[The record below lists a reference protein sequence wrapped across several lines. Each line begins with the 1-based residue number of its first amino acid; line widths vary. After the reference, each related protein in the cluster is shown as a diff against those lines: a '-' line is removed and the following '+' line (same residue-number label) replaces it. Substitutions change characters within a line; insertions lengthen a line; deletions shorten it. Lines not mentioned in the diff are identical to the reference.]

1 MFKIKYQQALAAK
14 SAEYKSS
21 LELAIRKCTRYF
33 LFETCFRLLCIMKV
47 SGKTTSPP
55 PLHLRSLFSRES
67 AALVAAK
74 EGEIAELSS
83 DLDQASSAK
92 VVEEQYLN
100 ARIYT
105 RPMF

>member
-1 MFKIKYQQALAAK
+1 MFKIKYQQALGAK

-21 LELAIRKCTRYF
+21 LELAISKCTRYF
-33 LFETCFRLLCIMKV
+33 LFETCFRLLYIMKV
-47 SGKTTSPP
+47 SGKTTAPL
-55 PLHLRSLFSRES
+55 LHLRFLFSRES

-92 VVEEQYLN
+92 VIEEQYLN